1 VVIEIKIEY
10 NQYPMKAVISL
21 LQIISALLLIIVI
34 IIQQKG
40 SGLGSAFGADLGFY
54 RTKRGAEKL
63 LFYATIVLAGVFI
76 LLSLI
81 GLLV

>member
-1 VVIEIKIEY
+1 
-10 NQYPMKAVISL
+10 MKPVISL
-21 LQIISALLLIIVI
+21 VQIILGVLLILVI

-40 SGLGSAFGADLGFY
+40 AGLGSAFGADLGFY

-63 LFYATIVLAGVFI
+63 LFYVTIVLSVVFI

-81 GLLV
+81 GLIF

>member
-1 VVIEIKIEY
+1 MKPVIYLI
-10 NQYPMKAVISL
+10 
-21 LQIISALLLIIVI
+21 QIILGILLVLVI

-63 LFYATIVLAGVFI
+63 LFYSTIILSLAFI
-76 LLSLI
+76 ISSLI
-81 GLLV
+81 GLAI

>member
-1 VVIEIKIEY
+1 
-10 NQYPMKAVISL
+10 MKPVISL
-21 LQIISALLLIIVI
+21 IQIILGVLLILII

-40 SGLGSAFGADLGFY
+40 AGLGTSFGSSMSFY

-63 LFYATIVLAGVFI
+63 LFYATIGISIAFI
-76 LLSLI
+76 VSSLV

>member
-1 VVIEIKIEY
+1 MYNSEKIMKEI
-10 NQYPMKAVISL
+10 ISL
-21 LQIISALLLIIVI
+21 IQIILGILLILVI

-40 SGLGSAFGADLGFY
+40 SGLGSSFGGGDMSFY

-63 LFYATIVLAGVFI
+63 LFYATIGLALAFVVS
-76 LLSLI
+76 SLV

>member
-1 VVIEIKIEY
+1 
-10 NQYPMKAVISL
+10 MKP
-21 LQIISALLLIIVI
+21 IISVIQIVLGVLLVLVI

-63 LFYATIVLAGVFI
+63 LFYTTIILSTAFI
-76 LLSLI
+76 ISSLI
-81 GLLV
+81 GLLI